1 MRKKAFALWDCTEQ
15 KPPSFALS
23 AGQLGYSCIS
33 EVRKDSQAA
42 LVACKQTPRTRPPSP
57 GWTYYDSSGLASDET
72 AKQNIIGHNYHVL
85 YTIAQL
91 LRTQLFT
98 DIIISFNFK
107 LDSLRKFF
115 HFPDCKELNTNFR
128 HKELSKE
135 DTQ

>member
-15 KPPSFALS
+15 KPPPFALS
-23 AGQLGYSCIS
+23 AGHLGYSCIS

-85 YTIAQL
+85 YTIVTDAIVHGHNHSTSSSTVSGNFFIF
-91 LRTQLFT
+91 RTV
-98 DIIISFNFK
+98 K
-107 LDSLRKFF
+107 
-115 HFPDCKELNTNFR
+115 LNTNFR